1 MPTDEIVP
9 FKKENSGMEEQLI
22 ELEKKRTNAWIEML
36 DIMKSELERGREIN
50 KRVIELEGKMSALP
64 DKVTIDP
71 KVIEDLMSLPY
82 PKEELEKAALILGI
96 MGLLPKN
103 EDMPTTVLEEKEMGD
118 LIEKF
123 VKEGVIH
130 DLVDRTKEVEELK
143 ERINDLEGKMSALPD
158 KVTKLLDPKVIEDLM
173 SLPYPKKELE
183 KAALILGIMGLLPK
197 NEDMPSTV
205 LEEKEMGDLIEK
217 FVKEGDLIEKFVK
230 EGVIQDLLERTKEVE
245 ELKERINDLEQQLT
259 RIQLSEERKQHL
271 LKIVDES
278 IIKALHKKG
287 VLQLKKGLYDDAH
300 NCFHEIIE
308 RNPNI
313 KEAWLNLGIALG
325 KLGQVEKEI
334 ECYDKAIE
342 IDEKYALAKSN
353 REDALKNVGG
363 KEPKV

>member
-9 FKKENSGMEEQLI
+9 LKKETSGMEEQLI

-123 VKEGVIH
+123 VKEGDLIEKFVKEGVIR

-143 ERINDLEGKMSALPD
+143 ERINDLE
-158 KVTKLLDPKVIEDLM
+158 
-173 SLPYPKKELE
+173 
-183 KAALILGIMGLLPK
+183 
-197 NEDMPSTV
+197 
-205 LEEKEMGDLIEK
+205 
-217 FVKEGDLIEKFVK
+217 
-230 EGVIQDLLERTKEVE
+230 
-245 ELKERINDLEQQLT
+245 QQLT
-259 RIQLSEERKQHL
+259 MIQLSEERRQHL

-300 NCFHEIIE
+300 NCFYEIIE

-363 KEPKV
+363 KDPKV